1 MLLLVGLGNV
11 GEKYDLTR
19 HNAGFMLVDLLLNLA
34 QKGEFSAADSPFFQ
48 PQTSQKISH
57 KNPQNQRVSQ
67 TNGAK
72 DAQKTKFDPQKL
84 AQSFKNAKLSC
95 LTSEKFFGEVY
106 KFGELMLLKPST
118 FMNLS
123 GKSVQAV
130 TQFFKPDRVIIAHDD
145 IDLKLG
151 ALRFKKGGSSGGHN
165 GIKSIDAA
173 IGSDYERIRL
183 GVGSPNEATKA
194 SNQNSP
200 LASQTT
206 FTPNAIDFVLGK
218 FTQSEVA
225 TLNQTLSVA
234 AKLVLHALSGETTE
248 KLASQFSLKGV

>member
-48 PQTSQKISH
+48 PQTSQKTSQ
-57 KNPQNQRVSQ
+57 KNPQNQHPNHANSKKE
-67 TNGAK
+67 TAFN
-72 DAQKTKFDPQKL
+72 PQKL
-84 AQSFKNAKLSC
+84 LQSFKNAKLTC

-173 IGSDYERIRL
+173 IGSGYERIRL
-183 GVGSPNEATKA
+183 GVGSPNKAAKA
-194 SNQNSP
+194 SNQDLP
-200 LASQTT
+200 LASQIS
-206 FTPNAIDFVLGK
+206 FSPNTIDFVLGK

-225 TLNQTLSVA
+225 TLDQTLSVA

-248 KLASQFSLKGV
+248 KLASQFNLKGV

>member
-34 QKGEFSAADSPFFQ
+34 QKGELSAADSPFFK
-48 PQTSQKISH
+48 PQTSQKTSN
-57 KNPQNQRVSQ
+57 KNPQNQRTNQ
-67 TNGAK
+67 TNGVK
-72 DAQKTKFDPQKL
+72 DTQKTKFDAQKL
-84 AQSFKNAKLSC
+84 AQSFKNTKLTC

-130 TQFFKPDRVIIAHDD
+130 TQFFKPERVIIAHDD

-173 IGSDYERIRL
+173 IGNGYERIRL
-183 GVGSPNEATKA
+183 GVGSPNEAAKA
-194 SNQNSP
+194 SNQDSP
-200 LASQTT
+200 LAPQTS
-206 FTPNAIDFVLGK
+206 FTPNTIDFVLGK
-218 FTQSEVA
+218 FTQNEVA
-225 TLNQTLSVA
+225 TLEQTLSVA
-234 AKLVLHALSGETTE
+234 VRLVLHALSGEATE

>member
-48 PQTSQKISH
+48 PQTSQKNS
-57 KNPQNQRVSQ
+57 QNQHPNHANSKKE
-67 TNGAK
+67 TAFN
-72 DAQKTKFDPQKL
+72 PQKL
-84 AQSFKNAKLSC
+84 LQSFKNAKLTC

-183 GVGSPNEATKA
+183 GVGSPKNEAKKA

-206 FTPNAIDFVLGK
+206 FTPNTIDFVLGK